1 MDFLRAL
8 VIEDR
13 KAMEQMFCGTLEKFG
28 FETKVSHTVAE
39 AIEDNHTYHPDFLI
53 LDSSI
58 DGGNGM
64 EFLAAQT
71 PIEEENET
79 RRERKKKM
87 EGAPILVIRTVYEDV
102 PTDCPF
108 VKASLVRP
116 FTTEQLVGCIKE
128 LVSKEDIE
136 KEISGK
142 RESKKGA
149 LPEDTATSD
158 ESKKRLSR
166 LYADAPAIDPRV
178 ELARMGMAYGESY
191 VFFEEHPIVIHQA
204 VQIFANAG
212 YDMFLLT
219 PVRAKV
225 ARERFGLDIG
235 AEVFTLSGTRY
246 PIGTMIEAV
255 KEFVRTKRLPL
266 VAIGDLDNII
276 QQCGIDITLRAI
288 RQILSFRDDRT
299 RFTLLVSVDETLLT
313 ANIRNLL
320 VEMMTEY
327 KEDE

>member
-1 MDFLRAL
+1 MKAL

-28 FETKVSHTVAE
+28 FETKVSSTVAE
-39 AIEDNHTYHPDFLI
+39 AIEDNSSFHPDLVI

-58 DGGNGM
+58 ENGSGTDY
-64 EFLAAQT
+64 LTALI
-71 PIEEENET
+71 PVEEVNET
-79 RRERKKKM
+79 RKERKKKM
-87 EGAPILVIRTVYEDV
+87 EGAPILVVRTANDVV

-108 VKASLVRP
+108 IKASLVRP
-116 FTTEQLVGCIKE
+116 FTTDQLLECIKE
-128 LVSKEDIE
+128 IISEDDIE
-136 KEISGK
+136 RAVSEK
-142 RESKKGA
+142 RSFRKKDG
-149 LPEDTATSD
+149 DSD
-158 ESKKRLSR
+158 HEVLSDKSKKRLSK
-166 LYADAPAIDPRV
+166 LYSDTPAIDPKV
-178 ELARMGMAYGESY
+178 ELARMGMIYGESY
-191 VFFEEHPIVIHQA
+191 VFFEEQPIVIHQA

-235 AEVFTLSGTRY
+235 TEVFTLSGSKY

-255 KEFVRTKRLPL
+255 KNFVRTKKMPL

-288 RQILSFRDDRT
+288 RQILSFRDDKT
-299 RFTLLVSVDETLLT
+299 RFTLLVSVDDSLLV

-327 KEDE
+327 KES